1 MTSIERGIKDMTEKN
16 ICQNPKCCEGTS
28 LDRWN
33 KKINKYQSRK
43 AYRKSDNGYFG
54 IYEYFCTTGCAYRWL
69 EDNLES
75 IIDHRGTIEKILEK
89 KIRA

>member
-1 MTSIERGIKDMTEKN
+1 MTEKN

-43 AYRKSDNGYFG
+43 AYRKSSQDRNNT
-54 IYEYFCTTGCAYRWL
+54 IYEYFCTTSCGYKWL
-69 EDNLES
+69 SANLEN
-75 IIDHRGTIEKILEK
+75 IIERKHCLNKILEK